1 MEIRLLIEDSQG
13 GRSEHR
19 LGPGEHLLGKASE
32 CRVPIGDPFASRR
45 HARILVDEE
54 EVYLED
60 AGSRNGIWL
69 EGNRLSGRTRVRV
82 GDRFRIG
89 ETMLLFASPGIEE
102 AGRSDGSHQ
111 LEEVRGGGEEVRL
124 SLVRQP
130 VVIDGSVADDE
141 EFHAF
146 KSQVHQLLLEYLDR
160 HKRAVIHTLDDRQ
173 LREEAT
179 EAVRLVLRE
188 NDLELPSGRSDERL
202 VREIVAEAVGLGP
215 LEPLLE
221 DEEVTEIMVNGHR
234 QIYVERRGR
243 LQPIPV
249 VFQSDASLLSIIERI
264 VTPLGRRIDEGS
276 PTVDARLPDGSRV
289 NAVIPPLS
297 LVGPV
302 LTIRKFA
309 KDRLT
314 IDDLVARGSLSREM
328 AEFLAVCVRQRKNII
343 VSGGTGSGK
352 TTTLNILSNFIP
364 NGERIVTIED
374 AAELQLHKDHVVR
387 LESRPANVEGRGEVS
402 IRDLVRNALRMRP
415 DRIVV
420 GECRGGEALD
430 MLQAMNTGHDGSL
443 TTGHANSPRDFLS
456 RLEVMVLMSGID
468 LPVRAIREQIAS
480 AVDVIVQQTRFS
492 DGTRRITS
500 VMEVDSMEGD
510 VILLQ
515 KIFEFVQTGR
525 GADGRVRGYFTGCG
539 YAPSFYTDLE
549 ASGETLD
556 RSIFERR
563 SAAEGVEG

>member
-60 AGSRNGIWL
+60 AGSRNGIWQ

-111 LEEVRGGGEEVRL
+111 LEEVRGGDEEVRL

-443 TTGHANSPRDFLS
+443 TTGHANSPRD
-456 RLEVMVLMSGID
+456 
-468 LPVRAIREQIAS
+468 
-480 AVDVIVQQTRFS
+480 
-492 DGTRRITS
+492 
-500 VMEVDSMEGD
+500 
-510 VILLQ
+510 
-515 KIFEFVQTGR
+515 
-525 GADGRVRGYFTGCG
+525 
-539 YAPSFYTDLE
+539 
-549 ASGETLD
+549 
-556 RSIFERR
+556 
-563 SAAEGVEG
+563 